1 MSEKKFTAEF
11 KRLLKYIKGELI
23 SAYPI
28 DKISIEYFIVA
39 AMDDEKSVANQML
52 EDVMLSEAKQFFKAE
67 ALKTIEMN
75 SASHSEFSETA
86 TTKPVFDDVYDNCIN
101 YAETT
106 LITDKAEKIN
116 SGHILIAMLSVCE
129 YMSDAFANMGV
140 NAEQLIDALA
150 SVTGDN
156 GVKKKKGKK
165 RETTTTV
172 LHEIGEAERSLVNL
186 NEESLE
192 GRVDEVVG
200 NDQIIQEIFRVLSKC
215 ERNNVVLTGKPGV
228 GKTSTVR
235 HIANLLVRDEVPLK
249 FRGKKLLY
257 VDFASMSSAFG
268 IRGGFET
275 KFRAIIDDASKKNN
289 YILFIDDIHAILSEK
304 SHFTDISMS
313 TLIDM
318 IMSDRNIDFV
328 CTASDDGYSSTIQS
342 SNFFKRRFHR
352 IELEEKTEDES
363 MEVLKICKWKYELY
377 HNVEYTDDAIATC
390 VKTVK
395 RYLKD
400 AVLPDVALDVLDCA
414 GADKS
419 VRENEDEEVLKLE
432 EKLGEVSTAILNAQ
446 ANHDDDL
453 YDKLVTK
460 EIEIKTKLN
469 QTIKNNS
476 FTKKATT
483 VTSDDILAAISHK
496 ANIPVTKLS
505 KDERSTLSKLEDK
518 INQKVIGQEQ
528 AVSETVKTV
537 KRQRIGLGKP
547 NKPSVMM
554 FIGNSGTGKTY
565 LAKTLANEVFGDES
579 AFVRLDMSEYNDQ
592 TSVNKIMGSSP
603 GYIGYEKGGVLTEA
617 VKKRNHCVLLLD
629 EIEKANE
636 SVFDIFLQL
645 FDDGRLTDNKGYTV
659 DFSNVIVIMT
669 SNVGA
674 KEASLRGKGVGFI
687 KNEEMTGDIIKNE
700 LKKKFKPE
708 FINRIDN
715 IIMFNNL
722 NDDDFKKIINLEI
735 DNVIDRIHSISI
747 DVNDSFKK
755 EAADLVY
762 KKLKENNTQSD
773 FGARPINRIIQPEIE
788 DKITDYIIENNP
800 DNGFELTLSALL

>member
-1 MSEKKFTAEF
+1 MSEKKFTAEL
-11 KRLLKYIKGELI
+11 KRLLKYIKSELV

-39 AMDDEKSVANQML
+39 SMDDEKSIANQML
-52 EDVMLSEAKQFFKAE
+52 ESVMLSEAKQYLKSE
-67 ALKTIEMN
+67 AINTIEHN
-75 SASHSEFSETA
+75 SSAHQAFCEERTEKPIFDET
-86 TTKPVFDDVYDNCIN
+86 YDNCIN
-101 YAETT
+101 YADSS
-106 LITDKAEKIN
+106 LISDKSEKIN
-116 SGHILIAMLSVCE
+116 SGHMLIAMLTVCD
-129 YMSDAFANMGV
+129 YMSKAFANIGV
-140 NAEQLIDALA
+140 NAEQLIDALM
-150 SVTGDN
+150 SVTEDN
-156 GVKKKKGKK
+156 NVAKKKDKK
-165 RETTTTV
+165 KEHHKTQSYD
-172 LHEIGEAERSLVNL
+172 IGEAERSLVNL
-186 NEESLE
+186 NQESMD
-192 GRVDEVVG
+192 GKVDEIVG
-200 NDQIIQEIFRVLSKC
+200 NDDTINEIFRILSKC

-228 GKTSTVR
+228 GKTNTIR

-257 VDFASMSSAFG
+257 VDFASMSASFG
-268 IRGGFET
+268 IRGGFES
-275 KFRAIIDDASKKNN
+275 KFRTIIDDASKRNN

-304 SHFTDISMS
+304 SHFTDISMA

-318 IMSDRNIDFV
+318 ITSNRNIDFV
-328 CTASDDGYSSTIQS
+328 CTASDEGYSSTIQS

-352 IELEEKTEDES
+352 IELEEKNEEES
-363 MEVLKICKWKYELY
+363 IEILKICKWKYELY
-377 HNVEYTDDAIATC
+377 HNVEFTDDAISTC
-390 VKTVK
+390 VKMSK

-400 AVLPDVALDVLDCA
+400 AVLPDVALDILDCA

-419 VRENEDEEVLKLE
+419 VQEKEDENILKLE
-432 EKLGEVSTAILNAQ
+432 EELGEISTAILNAQ
-446 ANHDDDL
+446 SNHDDNL
-453 YDKLVTK
+453 YDKLINR

-469 QTIKNNS
+469 QTIKDNA
-476 FTKKATT
+476 FTKKAET
-483 VTSDDILAAISHK
+483 VTSDDILSAVSHK

-505 KDERSTLSKLEDK
+505 KDERSILSKLEQK
-518 INQKVIGQEQ
+518 INSKVIGQEQ
-528 AVSETVKTV
+528 AVAETVKTV
-537 KRQRIGLGKP
+537 KRQRIGLCKP

-565 LAKTLANEVFGDES
+565 LAKTLASEVFGDES

-603 GYIGYEKGGVLTEA
+603 GYIGYEKGGILTEA

-722 NDDDFKKIINLEI
+722 NDDNLKQIISLEL
-735 DNVIDRIHSISI
+735 DNVIKRLKSINYNA
-747 DVNDSFKK
+747 DESFKE
-755 EAADLVY
+755 EARKIVY
-762 KKLKENNTQSD
+762 NKLKEDNTQSD
-773 FGARPINRIIQPEIE
+773 FGARPINRIIQHEIE
-788 DKITDYIIENNP
+788 DKITDFIIEHNP
-800 DNGFELTLSALL
+800 KEGYNITITDIY

>member
-1 MSEKKFTAEF
+1 MSEKKFTAEL
-11 KRLLKYIKGELI
+11 KRLLKYIKGELV
-23 SAYPI
+23 STYPI

-39 AMDDEKSVANQML
+39 SIDDEKSIANQML
-52 EDVMLSEAKQFFKAE
+52 ESVMLSEAKQYLKSE
-67 ALKTIEMN
+67 AINTIELN
-75 SASHSEFSETA
+75 SSTHQALCEERTE
-86 TTKPVFDDVYDNCIN
+86 KPVFDEIYDNCIN
-101 YAETT
+101 YADSS
-106 LITDKAEKIN
+106 LISDKSEKIN
-116 SGHILIAMLSVCE
+116 SGHMLIAILTVCD
-129 YMSDAFANMGV
+129 YMSKAFANIGV
-140 NAEQLIDALA
+140 NAEQLIDALM

-156 GVKKKKGKK
+156 NVAKKKDKK
-165 RETTTTV
+165 KERRKTQSYD
-172 LHEIGEAERSLVNL
+172 IGEAERSLVNL
-186 NEESLE
+186 NQESMDGKVEEI
-192 GRVDEVVG
+192 VG
-200 NDQIIQEIFRVLSKC
+200 NDDTISEIFRILSKC

-228 GKTSTVR
+228 GKTNTIK

-257 VDFASMSSAFG
+257 VDFASMSASFG

-275 KFRAIIDDASKKNN
+275 KFRAIIDDAAKRNN

-304 SHFTDISMS
+304 SHFTDISMT

-318 IMSDRNIDFV
+318 ITSNRNIDFV
-328 CTASDDGYSSTIQS
+328 CTASDEGYSSTIQS

-352 IELEEKTEDES
+352 IELEEKNEEES
-363 MEVLKICKWKYELY
+363 IEILKICKWKYELY
-377 HNVEYTDDAIATC
+377 HNVEFTDDAISTC
-390 VKTVK
+390 VRMSK

-400 AVLPDVALDVLDCA
+400 AVLPDVALDILDCA

-419 VRENEDEEVLKLE
+419 VQEKEDENILKLE
-432 EKLGEVSTAILNAQ
+432 EELGEISTAILNAQ
-446 ANHDDDL
+446 SNHDDNL
-453 YDKLVTK
+453 YDKLINR

-469 QTIKNNS
+469 QTIKDNA
-476 FTKKATT
+476 FAKKAET
-483 VTSDDILAAISHK
+483 VTSDDILSAVSHK

-505 KDERSTLSKLEDK
+505 KDERSILSKLEQK
-518 INQKVIGQEQ
+518 INSKVIGQEQ
-528 AVSETVKTV
+528 AVAETVKTV
-537 KRQRIGLGKP
+537 KRQRIGLCKP

-565 LAKTLANEVFGDES
+565 LAKTLASEVFGDES

-603 GYIGYEKGGVLTEA
+603 GYIGYEKGGILTEA

-687 KNEEMTGDIIKNE
+687 KNEKMTGDIIKNE

-722 NDDDFKKIINLEI
+722 NDDNLKQIISLEL
-735 DNVIDRIHSISI
+735 DNVIKRLKNINYNVDE
-747 DVNDSFKK
+747 SFKE
-755 EAADLVY
+755 EARKIVY
-762 KKLKENNTQSD
+762 NKLKEDNTQSD
-773 FGARPINRIIQPEIE
+773 FGARPINRIIQHEIE
-788 DKITDYIIENNP
+788 DKITDFIIEHNP
-800 DNGFELTLSALL
+800 KEGYNITITDI

>member
-1 MSEKKFTAEF
+1 MSDKKFTAEF
-11 KRLLKYIKGELI
+11 KRLLKYIKGELVT
-23 SAYPI
+23 AYPI

-39 AMDDEKSVANQML
+39 VMDDEKCIANQML
-52 EDVMLSEAKQFFKAE
+52 EDVMLSEAKQFLKTE
-67 ALKTIEMN
+67 ALKTIELN
-75 SASHSEFSETA
+75 SASHAAFCETGTEKA
-86 TTKPVFDDVYDNCIN
+86 VFDEIYDNCIN
-101 YAETT
+101 FADTA
-106 LITDKAEKIN
+106 IAIGKSEKIS
-116 SGHILIAMLSVCE
+116 SGHILIAMMTVCE
-129 YMSDAFANMGV
+129 YMSEAFANMGV
-140 NAEQLIDALA
+140 NSEQLIDAFY
-150 SVTGDN
+150 SVTEES
-156 GVKKKKGKK
+156 GVSKKKDRKK
-165 RETTTTV
+165 DSKKNTSY
-172 LHEIGEAERSLVNL
+172 EIGEAERNLVNL
-186 NEESLE
+186 NEESNE
-192 GRVDEVVG
+192 GRVNEVIG
-200 NDQIIQEIFRVLSKC
+200 NDDIIQEVFRILSKC
-215 ERNNVVLTGKPGV
+215 ERNNVVITGKPGV
-228 GKTSTVR
+228 GKTDTVK
-235 HIANLLVRDEVPLK
+235 HIANLLVRDEVPLR

-257 VDFASMSSAFG
+257 VDFSSMSSSFG

-275 KFRAIIDDASKKNN
+275 KFRAIIEDAAKRNN
-289 YILFIDDIHAILSEK
+289 YILFIDDIHSILSEK
-304 SHFTDISMS
+304 SHFTDMSIS

-318 IMSDRNIDFV
+318 IMSNRNIDFI
-328 CTASDDGYSSTIQS
+328 CTASDEGYSSTIQS

-352 IELEEKTEDES
+352 IELEEKTEEQS
-363 MEVLKICKWKYELY
+363 IEVLKTCKWKYELY
-377 HNVEYTDDAIATC
+377 HNVEYTDEAITTC
-390 VKTVK
+390 VKTAK

-400 AVLPDVALDVLDCA
+400 AVLPDVALDILDCA

-419 VRENEDEEVLKLE
+419 VNEQEDEEVLKLE
-432 EKLGEVSTAILNAQ
+432 EQIGEVSTAILNAQ
-446 ANHDDDL
+446 SNHDDDL
-453 YDKLVTK
+453 YDKLVNK
-460 EIEIKTKLN
+460 EISLKTKLN

-476 FTKKATT
+476 FTKKPQQ

-518 INQKVIGQEQ
+518 INQKVIGQTE
-528 AVSETVKTV
+528 AVSETVRTV
-537 KRQRIGLGKP
+537 KRQRIGISRP

-565 LAKTLANEVFGDES
+565 LAKTLASEVFGDEN

-603 GYIGYEKGGVLTEA
+603 GYIGYEKGGILTEA

-687 KNEEMTGDIIKNE
+687 KNEQMTGDIIKNE

-722 NDDDFKKIINLEI
+722 NDDNLKQIITLEI
-735 DNVIDRIHSISI
+735 GNVVKRLNNINYGVDE
-747 DVNDSFKK
+747 SFLNQAQ
-755 EAADLVY
+755 ELVY
-762 KKLKENNTQSD
+762 NKLKEDNSQAD
-773 FGARPINRIIQPEIE
+773 FGARPINRIIQHDIE
-788 DKITDYIIENNP
+788 DRITDYIIENNP
-800 DNGFELTLSALL
+800 KEGYQIKLSDL